1 MLTLWGLV
9 RVQHHLWGATT
20 KKSEVDDNNRLSFY
34 RAFLNQTYSV
44 LHRIHKIKVAQGEPL
59 SRKATGSP
67 SHTEIPSFIKMH
79 LTSLKLEIFSIW
91 CNRIGKRIKIQ
102 NAHNDNIVSPH
113 ILHHLYYFATPPTFQ
128 GHNFL
133 CFQNR
138 FCIISCFFKKKHKLH
153 YILAYYRYRFSGS
166 CISQCN
172 YCFVAMVCMCVCP
185 CVICR
190 TSTTAKI
197 WFNISPPLVFPPGV

>member
-138 FCIISCFFKKKHKLH
+138 FCIISCFFKKKNIN
-153 YILAYYRYRFSGS
+153 YITFLLIIGTDFLEAVLAS
-166 CISQCN
+166 
-172 YCFVAMVCMCVCP
+172 
-185 CVICR
+185 VI
-190 TSTTAKI
+190 TA
-197 WFNISPPLVFPPGV
+197 L